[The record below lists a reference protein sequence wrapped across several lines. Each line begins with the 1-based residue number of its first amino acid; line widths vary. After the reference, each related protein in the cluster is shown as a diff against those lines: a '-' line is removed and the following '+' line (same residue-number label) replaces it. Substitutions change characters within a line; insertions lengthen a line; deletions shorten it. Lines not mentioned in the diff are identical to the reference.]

1 MWEIGYLGLG
11 SSVGDREAHLR
22 TAIQRLK
29 GESVRV
35 KRVSA
40 IYESPHLGLHP
51 SDAERYPPHLN
62 SVIQIE
68 TCLSPLELLDRLI
81 EVERAGGRER
91 VERWSPRTIDID
103 ILLLGSHIEQTPRL
117 TLPHPGI
124 AQRAFVVLPLVELS
138 PELVLPNGE
147 RLADIALS
155 KTIQG
160 QVIRR
165 VEGVRLLLE
174 E

>member
-1 MWEIGYLGLG
+1 MPERLGRAA
-11 SSVGDREAHLR
+11 VG
-22 TAIQRLK
+22 
-29 GESVRV
+29 GER
-35 KRVSA
+35 RHR
-40 IYESPHLGLHP
+40 SPH
-51 SDAERYPPHLN
+51 SDAPGKRRGGRGHERRPEHPRR
-62 SVIQIE
+62 
-68 TCLSPLELLDRLI
+68 RLR
-81 EVERAGGRER
+81 RAARVDGSQGRER